1 MTVVRVPPITWLRQK
16 ATSDDFTRN
25 KISNS
30 IYHGDKELL
39 LVKQM
44 ELAPSLGKKVKS

>member
-1 MTVVRVPPITWLRQK
+1 MVRVPPITWLRQK
-16 ATSDDFTRN
+16 TTTSDFTWN
-25 KISNS
+25 KMSNS